1 MPEFADIELAF
12 AISIGSQMV
21 GIVGHDRRLS
31 EVTLSEQISMVDYLR
46 KVAGKYKAR
55 ILVTETAVGRIPNF
69 DSRYH
74 ARILGMIHVSNGFP
88 EKIYDAYDGTTGLAG
103 DQGIYKQS

>member
-1 MPEFADIELAF
+1 MPEFVDIELAF

-55 ILVTETAVGRIPNF
+55 IL
-69 DSRYH
+69 
-74 ARILGMIHVSNGFP
+74 
-88 EKIYDAYDGTTGLAG
+88 
-103 DQGIYKQS
+103 